1 MATNP
6 YIQSNCLNS
15 ALYWLPFHFHNV
27 DKCSTISIIS
37 VKLIH
42 ILLFVFHICFGPLSC
57 ILSYRNS
64 INQVAFVQQF
74 LSNLLLP
81 LPSPCFSSLVSTWVA
96 IKEPCAGRRTNAR
109 SDRDRR
115 PEVKYSSIKSARSN
129 SARGPHFCKKYAA
142 LQSSTI
148 QSLNPWNSIYYTLKL
163 LLIELY
169 RDPDP
174 QTE

>member
-1 MATNP
+1 MITNHC
-6 YIQSNCLNS
+6 IQSNCLNS

-81 LPSPCFSSLVSTWVA
+81 LPSPVSTWVA
-96 IKEPCAGRRTNAR
+96 IKEPSAGRRA
-109 SDRDRR
+109 SAQIDRDRR
-115 PEVKYSSIKSARSN
+115 PEVKYSSIKSATVNTSPRSN
-129 SARGPHFCKKYAA
+129 SARGLHFCKRYAA
-142 LQSSTI
+142 LQSNTT
-148 QSLNPWNSIYYTLKL
+148 QSMNS
-163 LLIELY
+163 
-169 RDPDP
+169 
-174 QTE
+174 